1 MNKRQLQEVDRTG
14 RSVLKMHT
22 LGASRSVTGSLFL
35 YELFEKGKVTR
46 FIVDAGLTV
55 ESPQADY
62 KNRLPAG
69 MKASEIDAVILSHAH
84 VDHSGFLPKLRK
96 DGYNGPVYM
105 TPATYDLLTVI
116 LPDSGYLQEEQAK
129 ARLNRHN
136 RLKRQD
142 RTQSAANDV
151 STEAGDKTG
160 SLKAAA
166 GKGGK
171 SPQKAPAKGKSAL
184 RGNKQKQAASAAVAP
199 SSSQESWRFR
209 PLYTMQEAVDSL
221 KNCISV
227 PYHERHVISES
238 LAFTFTDAGH
248 ILGAAV
254 VNLEIGKGNQ
264 KKTFCFTGNVGR
276 PNMPILHDLEPV
288 QQADYLMLEGT
299 YGNKLHHKRDRIE
312 VLGQI
317 LTAAY
322 ERAKPRH
329 PRYGCGVIVM
339 PAFAVGRAQDLLN
352 EIRIGMET
360 GRIPEMPVYVD
371 GRMTNKSTDVHR
383 KHKNILNDATRKVFD
398 EGRDPFTTPRHFVV
412 SEYPDSAALRRVHE
426 EPCLIV
432 GSSGMAAG
440 GRIVDHLSHW
450 LPGKQNTVI
459 FVGFQGTGTLGQTI
473 VRTRGERPDSMQ
485 ACPDCARSVRI
496 KGKDVRVNA
505 TVEFVP
511 DYSAHADFGD
521 QINWLRKFKR
531 RPKQVFIVH
540 GEEESLV
547 AFKGHIER
555 ALGWNN
561 IVIPFEKQ
569 VFEL

>member
-1 MNKRQLQEVDRTG
+1 MNKRQLKEVDRTG

-35 YELFEKGKVTR
+35 YELFEKDKVTR

-69 MKASEIDAVILSHAH
+69 LKASEIDAVILSHAH

-96 DGYNGPVYM
+96 DGYKGPVYM

-136 RLKRQD
+136 RLNRQ
-142 RTQSAANDV
+142 RNSGQLVNEIA
-151 STEAGDKTG
+151 TEAGDNNKVVQ
-160 SLKAAA
+160 K
-166 GKGGK
+166 GKSGK
-171 SPQKAPAKGKSAL
+171 SPQKALNSKAPAS
-184 RGNKQKQAASAAVAP
+184 RAASAQATPATQ

-227 PYHERHVISES
+227 PYHERHVISDS

-288 QQADYLMLEGT
+288 AQADYLMLEGT

-339 PAFAVGRAQDLLN
+339 PAFAVGRAQDLIN

-459 FVGFQGTGTLGQTI
+459 FVGFQGTGTLGQSI
-473 VRTRGERPDSMQ
+473 VRTKGERPDSMQ

-511 DYSAHADFGD
+511 DYSAHADYGD

-547 AFKGHIER
+547 AFKEHIEN

>member
-1 MNKRQLQEVDRTG
+1 MNKRQLKEVDRTG

-35 YELFEKGKVTR
+35 YELFEKDKVTR

-69 MKASEIDAVILSHAH
+69 LKASEIDAVILSHAH

-96 DGYNGPVYM
+96 DGYKGPVYM

-136 RLKRQD
+136 RLNRQ
-142 RTQSAANDV
+142 RNSGQLVNEIA
-151 STEAGDKTG
+151 TEAGDNNNKG
-160 SLKAAA
+160 VQK
-166 GKGGK
+166 GKSGK
-171 SPQKAPAKGKSAL
+171 SPQKARNAKAPAG
-184 RGNKQKQAASAAVAP
+184 RAASAQAAP
-199 SSSQESWRFR
+199 ATQSSSQESWRFR

-227 PYHERHVISES
+227 PYRERHVISDS

-276 PNMPILHDLEPV
+276 PNMPILHELEPV
-288 QQADYLMLEGT
+288 AQADYLMLEGT

-339 PAFAVGRAQDLLN
+339 PAFAVGRAQDLIN

-459 FVGFQGTGTLGQTI
+459 FVGFQGTGTLGQSI
-473 VRTRGERPDSMQ
+473 VRTKGERPDSMQ

-511 DYSAHADFGD
+511 DYSAHADYGD

-547 AFKGHIER
+547 AFKEHIEN

>member
-1 MNKRQLQEVDRTG
+1 MNKRQLKEVDRTG

-35 YELFEKGKVTR
+35 YELFEKDKVTR

-69 MKASEIDAVILSHAH
+69 LKASEIDAVILSHAH

-96 DGYNGPVYM
+96 DGYKGPVYM

-136 RLKRQD
+136 RLNRQ
-142 RTQSAANDV
+142 RNSGQLVNEIA
-151 STEAGDKTG
+151 TEAGDNNKKG
-160 SLKAAA
+160 VQK
-166 GKGGK
+166 GKSGK
-171 SPQKAPAKGKSAL
+171 SPQKALNSKAPAGRAASS
-184 RGNKQKQAASAAVAP
+184 QAASATQ

-227 PYHERHVISES
+227 PYHERHVISDS

-288 QQADYLMLEGT
+288 AQADYLMLEGT

-339 PAFAVGRAQDLLN
+339 PAFAVGRAQDLIN

-459 FVGFQGTGTLGQTI
+459 FVGFQGTGTLGQSI
-473 VRTRGERPDSMQ
+473 VRTKGERPDSMQ

-511 DYSAHADFGD
+511 DYSAHADYGD

-547 AFKGHIER
+547 AFKEHIEN